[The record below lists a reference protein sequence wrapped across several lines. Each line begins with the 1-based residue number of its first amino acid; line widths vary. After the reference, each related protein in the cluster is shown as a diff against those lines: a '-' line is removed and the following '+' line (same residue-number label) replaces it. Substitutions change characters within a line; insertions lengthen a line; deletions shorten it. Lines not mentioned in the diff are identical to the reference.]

1 MMYHKELDFLKN
13 FAKDAYDR
21 FGDLNFHVNKK
32 APFDVVT
39 EVDQSIERYF
49 GEQVAMHFPGDTV
62 HSEEYRNQTALADR
76 TWILDPIDGTFN
88 FATGSVHFGIQAA
101 FWDRGDLRVS
111 VIYLPKLN
119 ELYEATRG
127 GGAFC
132 NGRSIS
138 VSGRDPE
145 EAIFAFGDLPHSRPD
160 DVRDQKCIMENAIE
174 KVAKIRMFGAACI
187 DFTSLASGKTEG
199 VVLFTKN
206 KWDIAPGLLL
216 AQEAGAKTYGLFYEP
231 YSFESRAVF
240 ACNKEEI
247 YNELMKGIKIP

>member
-1 MMYHKELDFLKN
+1 MYQKELDFLKN
-13 FAKDAYDR
+13 FVKDAYNR
-21 FGDLNFHVNKK
+21 FGDLDFHVNEK

-49 GEQVAMHFPGDTV
+49 GEQVQLHFPGDTV
-62 HSEEYRNQTALADR
+62 HSEEYLNQTVLCDR

-101 FWDRGDLRVS
+101 FWDREELRVS
-111 VIYLPKLN
+111 VIYLPKLG
-119 ELYEATRG
+119 ELYEAIRG

-132 NGRSIS
+132 NGKAIS
-138 VSGRDPE
+138 VSDRNPE
-145 EAIFAFGDLPHSRPD
+145 GAIFAFGDLPHARPD
-160 DVRDQKCIMENAIE
+160 DVRDQKSIMENAIE
-174 KVAKIRMFGAACI
+174 KVAKIRMFGAACV

-216 AQEAGAKTYGLFYEP
+216 AEEAGAKAYGLFHEA

-240 ACNKEEI
+240 VCNKTEI
-247 YNELMKGIKIP
+247 YEELMKGVSIP